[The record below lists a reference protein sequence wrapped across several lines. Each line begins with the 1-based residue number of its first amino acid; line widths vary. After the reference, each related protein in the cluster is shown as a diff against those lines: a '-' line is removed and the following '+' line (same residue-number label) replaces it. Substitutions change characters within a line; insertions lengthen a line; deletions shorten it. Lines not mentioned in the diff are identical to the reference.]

1 MLNLGPDKQCEVW
14 QQAVEVAGGKVPSG
28 RIVQGIVERLKA
40 KSLFFAKDYCQ
51 VGDIFTLIRLEG
63 QERKYNGCWAIAVE
77 PRDFTVLVDVHDA
90 SLTVKPENLDKIDSP
105 DAKRQLPQVLK
116 RIRRIRELPG
126 FRDRVA
132 YTVLDHLGR
141 QTYLTQLEDKML
153 RLIEQEYGVE
163 DYDC

>member
-1 MLNLGPDKQCEVW
+1 M
-14 QQAVEVAGGKVPSG
+14 
-28 RIVQGIVERLKA
+28 
-40 KSLFFAKDYCQ
+40 
-51 VGDIFTLIRLEG
+51 
-63 QERKYNGCWAIAVE
+63 E